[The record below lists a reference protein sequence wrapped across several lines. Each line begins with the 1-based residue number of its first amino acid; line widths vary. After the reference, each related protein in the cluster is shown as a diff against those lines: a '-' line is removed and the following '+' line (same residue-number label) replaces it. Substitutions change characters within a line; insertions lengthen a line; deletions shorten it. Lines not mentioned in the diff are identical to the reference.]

1 MTIPPILHQ
10 NCHLIL
16 QHPAVNAGEDCGF
29 LLREDPSQP
38 GGLVSVQRER
48 SSDGALVVRV
58 FFEVLL
64 ADNLL
69 TPQGET
75 CPWTRAEMYA
85 HLLAFLDQCEGI
97 RLTCAAGVFED
108 LGAIGH
114 AATGLHSVDESRVA
128 CQLNHNGVYFPPVP
142 LVEYQAALW
151 DGERA
156 WGASWWR

>member
-1 MTIPPILHQ
+1 MSIPPVLHQ

-16 QHPAVNAGEDCGF
+16 QHPAINSGEDCGF
-29 LLREDPSQP
+29 LLREDPAQP
-38 GGLVSVQRER
+38 GGVVSVQRER
-48 SSDGALVVRV
+48 SSDGASEVRV

-64 ADNLL
+64 ADGLL
-69 TPQGET
+69 TPQGDA
-75 CPWTRAEMYA
+75 CPWTRAQMYA
-85 HLLAFLDQCEGI
+85 LLLAFLDQCEGI

-114 AATGLHSVDESRVA
+114 SATALHSVHESRVA

-142 LVEYQAALW
+142 LVDYQAALW
-151 DGERA
+151 DGERT

>member
-1 MTIPPILHQ
+1 MTIPPVLNQ

-16 QHPAVNAGEDCGF
+16 QHPAVNGGEDCGF
-29 LLREDPSQP
+29 LLREDPAQP
-38 GGLVSVQRER
+38 AGLVSVQRER

-64 ADNLL
+64 ADDLL
-69 TPQGET
+69 TPRGET
-75 CPWTRAEMYA
+75 CPWTRAEMYTP
-85 HLLAFLDQCEGI
+85 LLAFLDQCEGI

-114 AATGLHSVDESRVA
+114 SATALHSVHESRVA

-151 DGERA
+151 DGGRT
-156 WGASWWR
+156 WGASWWC